1 MVHGNTP
8 QENAYNQGESNNQN
22 QNDMNNATGG
32 ARRKMRRKMRRAT
45 KGRKSHGRRATKG
58 RRSRRHRTTKG
69 RKSHRHRATK
79 GRKSHR
85 RRATKGRKS
94 RKRMRGGG
102 SACPTGFVMAEV
114 GAPLYPDRS
123 GGDQTVA
130 HQTTAAQSAGMQM
143 GAQSALDGGVQAPP
157 S

>member
-1 MVHGNTP
+1 MVRYMSPPLHPASTDHSNSAGGTQSAAMVHGNTP

-32 ARRKMRRKMRRAT
+32 ARRKMRRKMR
-45 KGRKSHGRRATKG
+45 
-58 RRSRRHRTTKG
+58 
-69 RKSHRHRATK
+69 RATK